1 LLLRNRIGIDLS
13 MREVKNTPWQ
23 MQDLGA
29 SAVPDDIVLA
39 QDFMD
44 NSTRIDGYKVAV
56 MSGFYQIDERRAALI
71 AALRQKGVKLVFLAD
86 SGACG
91 GAEACKGSI
100 QIAEPRGLTP
110 KMLNALV
117 REAGGY
123 VPSRTGLQVDMNG
136 DFISIHCLMTGRYDF
151 ALPFAADVENL
162 KTGKRISAAKS
173 IPLDMT
179 GGETRW
185 YRLIR

>member
-1 LLLRNRIGIDLS
+1 MVMVRDS

-23 MQDLGA
+23 MQDFGA
-29 SAVPDDIVLA
+29 SAVPYDIVLM
-39 QDFMD
+39 QDFVD
-44 NSTRIDGYKVAV
+44 DPARIEGYKVAV
-56 MSGFYQIDERRAALI
+56 MSGFYLIDERRKALI

-91 GAEACKGSI
+91 GAEACAGSV

-136 DFISIHCLMTGRYDF
+136 DFISIHALADF
-151 ALPFAADVENL
+151 EENFVLPYSCRVKNL
-162 KTGKRISAAKS
+162 KSGMDELVHNGSF
-173 IPLDMT
+173 PLSMST
-179 GGETRW
+179 GETCQFV
-185 YRLIR
+185 LIR